1 MLLMIL
7 DRLTTREL
15 MSSTTSCTTAMIYE
29 YHVIESEREGRE
41 AVREKPSRHPKT
53 HDLASH
59 PSALVDHMV
68 Y

>member
-1 MLLMIL
+1 
-7 DRLTTREL
+7 
-15 MSSTTSCTTAMIYE
+15 MIYE
-29 YHVIESEREGRE
+29 YHVIESEREGRK

-59 PSALVDHMV
+59 PSMLVDRMV